1 MILQHKIK
9 TRTIIIHDY
18 RHEHR
23 AKACLPTKN
32 ISSYAAWRPLPYSHY
47 SSDKTRRSHR
57 EKRENQKTVYGRCR
71 GITLGW
77 TQPHHP
83 KSGCEAAT
91 RSHPWV
97 RFCGLGLLVA
107 AGSPLGAK
115 GPSRLTP
122 PPYQTRLLRVPSS
135 STETRAGVAD

>member
-1 MILQHKIK
+1 MITGTSIK
-9 TRTIIIHDY
+9 QKRVFQQKTSVIKPCGDR
-18 RHEHR
+18 
-23 AKACLPTKN
+23 CLIATTHLTKLEEA
-32 ISSYAAWRPLPYSHY
+32 I
-47 SSDKTRRSHR
+47 KKK
-57 EKRENQKTVYGRCR
+57 EKNQKTVYGRCR